1 MIAYYEEKRDQT
13 RTQTVSEI
21 VGRVNIYSETQC
33 TPATLTEALPKI
45 LNTPAGTRTIN
56 ETLHALD
63 NMRAI
68 AQKMHEKSHW
78 QQFNKGGIRWKA
90 KEKVSGVQSLTNGE

>member
-21 VGRVNIYSETQC
+21 VGRVNIYNSETQC
-33 TPATLTEALPKI
+33 TPASLTEALPKI

-78 QQFNKGGIRWKA
+78 QQFNKGVYGGKRK
-90 KEKVSGVQSLTNGE
+90 KK